1 MSISR
6 DKKERYVSEEIVDIF
21 LISVLIVLYSTHG
34 TESKWYL
41 QVDDIDKLLVII
53 YFFSSVNSGILVP
66 GGFGIRGTEGKILA
80 ANWARTKNVPYL
92 GRVNSF

>member
-1 MSISR
+1 M
-6 DKKERYVSEEIVDIF
+6 IV
-21 LISVLIVLYSTHG
+21 
-34 TESKWYL
+34 
-41 QVDDIDKLLVII
+41 

-92 GRVNSF
+92 GRVNFFLTYVYCNLHIKLAGT